1 MQFCVGYALGYVH
14 GRMDSDGLLGSKL
27 TQARGCGTQDV
38 ESALE
43 QFEESMAVDF
53 YFAGSR
59 HAKFAAVRHR
69 VGCTSLGM
77 ASPDAHLVQHL
88 IEATA
93 DFNIHEYMDHVWNFD
108 NVEPFTPMQL
118 SYVPPRPRIAVL
130 RPLSVG
136 GSVTIDAWQAARAP
150 RAANIGGSSAGR

>member
-77 ASPDAHLVQHL
+77 ASPDAHFVQHL

-118 SYVPPRPRIAVL
+118 SYVPPRLRIAVL